1 MSDEPR
7 DPKLTE
13 AEDQWL
19 DRMLDTAAPI
29 EPSAALRRVVAE
41 IPLRHP
47 RGESA
52 AERGFGLPAYVMSFG
67 LLAALAVLSIGAWVG
82 SQADVLFDVA
92 VIDDGDAGQADDDA
106 WEELALLAFAD
117 ELDEELVP

>member
-1 MSDEPR
+1 MSDDTR
-7 DPKLTE
+7 DPNPTE
-13 AEDQWL
+13 AEEQWL

-47 RGESA
+47 RGEGA
-52 AERGFGLPAYVMSFG
+52 AERGLGLPAYVMSFG

-82 SQADVLFDVA
+82 SQAGVLSDVA
-92 VIDDGDAGQADDDA
+92 VVDDADAGQSDDA

>member
-1 MSDEPR
+1 MTDDTR
-7 DPKLTE
+7 DPKPSE

-47 RGESA
+47 RGEGA
-52 AERGFGLPAYVMSFG
+52 AERGFCLPAYVMSFG

-82 SQADVLFDVA
+82 SQADVLSDVA
-92 VIDDGDAGQADDDA
+92 VVDADAGQSDDA